1 MKLHSAELNWITPKS
16 EKTIARH
23 ARVSTK
29 DPEREEFTRLLSFC
43 VRHGH
48 WSVFEQASASFEI
61 ATTRAISPQLLR
73 HRSFTFQELSQRYS
87 DPSEVLPDVKDEFKF
102 DLRLQAETNRQSS
115 AEEISGDLR
124 NYFWEKL
131 KFIDQDIK
139 SVYREMLELGIAK
152 ECARNVLP
160 EYTTTRVH
168 MSGTIRSFIHYVGL
182 RGKENTQLEHRNIAH
197 SIGRILKKELPI
209 VYKAIKTVDDPS
221 LAGWNFG
228 EST

>member
-1 MKLHSAELNWITPKS
+1 MIKIQENIYLKDFTTFRLGGLARYFVIVKNEEELREILIWIKSRKLPFFILGGGSN
-16 EKTIARH
+16 
-23 ARVSTK
+23 
-29 DPEREEFTRLLSFC
+29 LLVADHNYSG
-43 VRHGH
+43 VIIKN
-48 WSVFEQASASFEI
+48 EI
-61 ATTRAISPQLLR
+61 KGI
-73 HRSFTFQELSQRYS
+73 
-87 DPSEVLPDVKDEFKF
+87 
-102 DLRLQAETNRQSS
+102 
-115 AEEISGDLR
+115 
-124 NYFWEKL
+124 

-228 EST
+228 KPT